1 MELRSTTE
9 IIESVIQVTEHRDRD
24 LLEATLVST
33 LYELIGARSISLH
46 KITISNSCRGLRE
59 AARMDASGL
68 ISEQT
73 SPSELQGFIALE
85 AVVEFAECLAAGSV
99 HMLRDPAGDSVR
111 YLHPLWNSMEIAGFL
126 DIVSHRVNEID
137 KELIEGFLRIYRNY
151 LCLLDESEHDTLTG
165 LLNRGAF
172 DKNLDKILLGKAVTP
187 ELLVL
192 DERRTNLADSSHW
205 LAVVDIDYF
214 KRIND
219 QYGHLYGDE
228 VLVHLA
234 SVMRKALRSSDR
246 LFRFG
251 GEEFVILL
259 KPTDFPHA
267 QNVFERLRSMVESYS
282 FPQIG
287 KVTVSV
293 GFVRIDSH
301 DIPSLVVGHADMA
314 LYYAKQAGRN
324 QICSYE
330 NLVDEGKLDPA
341 SYSFDADYL
350 CPTDS
355 CPVGFAEK

>member
-1 MELRSTTE
+1 MGQRSTTE

-46 KITISNSCRGLRE
+46 KITISNGCRGLRE
-59 AARMDASGL
+59 TARMDASGL

-73 SPSELQGFIALE
+73 SSSELQGFVALE
-85 AVVEFAECLAAGSV
+85 AAVEFADCLAAGAV
-99 HMLRDPAGDSVR
+99 HVLRDPSGDGAR
-111 YLHPLWNSMEIAGFL
+111 YLHPLWNSKEIAGFL

-137 KELIEGFLRIYRNY
+137 KKLIEGFLKIYRNY
-151 LCLLDESEHDTLTG
+151 LCLLDDSEHDTLTG

-172 DKNLDKILLGKAVTP
+172 DKNLDKILLGKAITS

-192 DERRTNLADSSHW
+192 DERRKSLPNSVHW

-219 QYGHLYGDE
+219 QFGHLHGDE

-234 SVMRKALRSSDR
+234 GVMRKTLRSSDR

-259 KPTDFPHA
+259 KPTDFENA
-267 QNVFERLRSMVESYS
+267 QHVFERLRSTVESYN
-282 FPQIG
+282 FPQVG
-287 KVTVSV
+287 KVTVSI

-330 NLVDEGKLDPA
+330 NLIDEGKLDSA
-341 SYSFDADYL
+341 SYSFDADYF

-355 CPVGFAEK
+355 CPVGFAGQ